1 MLVALSEEDTQRA
14 AWTGH
19 LRMDGCAK
27 GLSPG
32 PGPQLAC
39 RLCSSRCLGILLYL
53 PES

>member
-32 PGPQLAC
+32 PGPQLAG
-39 RLCSSRCLGILLYL
+39 RLCSSRCRGNTLV
-53 PES
+53 PA